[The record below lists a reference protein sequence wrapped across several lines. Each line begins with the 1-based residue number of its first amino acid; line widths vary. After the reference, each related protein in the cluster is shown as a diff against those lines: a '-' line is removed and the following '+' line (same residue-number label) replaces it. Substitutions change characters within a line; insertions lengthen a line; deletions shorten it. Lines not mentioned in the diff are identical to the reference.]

1 MEHPIWKANLF
12 FSSLFNNSS
21 SYTSNILLFWI
32 WANSLLHFKLC
43 SLKKKKKK
51 KRGWKRK
58 CSTWRLKIF
67 IPVPWDWNTHGL
79 LFAHNHIDYY
89 SQSSFLY
96 QGPYLLHNSFNMDDH
111 IWLSLIII
119 LENLYLLNIDGTS
132 NLESKFIFQHFL
144 FNNSSSYTSN
154 ILFWIFYFES
164 DTNSLLHFQYFII
177 LNLSK
182 FTFTLQIV
190 RLKKKRAEYANAQ
203 HGDWK
208 SSFLYRGIETHMD
221 YYLLTIT

>member
-1 MEHPIWKANLF
+1 MWLKSGWKV
-12 FSSLFNNSS
+12 
-21 SYTSNILLFWI
+21 
-32 WANSLLHFKLC
+32 KLC
-43 SLKKKKKK
+43 GLKKKKKG
-51 KRGWKRK
+51 RKRK
-58 CSTWRLKIF
+58 CPTWRLKIF
-67 IPVPWDWNTHGL
+67 ILVPRDWNTHGL

-89 SQSSFLY
+89 LQSSFLY
-96 QGPYLLHNSFNMDDH
+96 RGPYLLHNSLNMDDH

-119 LENLYLLNIDGTS
+119 LVNLYLLNINGTS

-154 ILFWIFYFES
+154 TLLFWIWA
-164 DTNSLLHFQYFII
+164 NSLLHFQYFII

-190 RLKKKRAEYANAQ
+190 QLKKKKKGAENANAQ
-203 HGDWK
+203 RGDWK
-208 SSFLYRGIETHMD
+208 SSFLYHGIETHMD